1 MEVAGIL
8 EEQQEKVFKEMKE
21 GGMEGTRVET
31 EKQRNSLND
40 DRYNWK
46 GRR

>member
-21 GGMEGTRVET
+21 GVMDGTRVET
-31 EKQRNSLND
+31 ENSLND

-46 GRR
+46 SRRRR